1 MPLSGGSMTINKS
14 IRLGF
19 RITSLALGFLI
30 WAYLSGGKQ
39 AKIVT
44 KAYTIPVYFENIAED
59 AMLMENIFYEVNIQ
73 LRGPEQ
79 LVRRINPDE
88 LYLSINLQDKNYGVH
103 SIPLTEQM
111 VHKPKDVQLVSI
123 TPNAIQFRV
132 ERKVSKPVAVRP
144 VIVGQPADG
153 FEVHQTIVTPPAI
166 QIEGPVSAF
175 QDYDHVETEP
185 IDVTGLNSSFSTQTF
200 VLLKSQFLKILK
212 ESTVKVDVIIGE
224 ETKTRIMRGL
234 PVDLMNRTSKT
245 WVNPDRIN
253 VVVTG
258 PISYLEQLSRNQL
271 KVEVDCNDLPARAED
286 YVLSPTIRI
295 SGENSDILNRNLEL
309 KTSPEMVH
317 VRVF

>member
-1 MPLSGGSMTINKS
+1 MTTSKG
-14 IRLGF
+14 IRMGF
-19 RITSLALGFLI
+19 RITSLVLGFLL

-39 AKIVT
+39 AKVVT
-44 KAYTIPVYFENIAED
+44 KAYTIPVYFENIAEE

-79 LVRRINPDE
+79 MVRRINPDE
-88 LYLSINLQDKNYGVH
+88 LYLSINLQDKTYGVH

-123 TPNAIQFRV
+123 TPNAIQFRI
-132 ERKVSKPVAVRP
+132 ERKVSKPVAVKP

-153 FEVHQTIVTPPAI
+153 FEVHRTIVTPPAI
-166 QIEGPVSAF
+166 QVEGPVSAF

-200 VLLKSQFLKILK
+200 VMLKSQFLKVVK

-234 PVDLMNRTSKT
+234 SVNLINQKTKT

-258 PISYLEQLSRNQL
+258 PISYLEQLSRDQL
-271 KVEVDCNDLPARAED
+271 KVQVDCGDLAPRAED
-286 YVLSPTIRI
+286 YVLSPTVQVT
-295 SGENSDILNRNLEL
+295 GENSSALNRNLEL
-309 KTSPEMVH
+309 KTSPELVH